1 MFALHTPQT
10 VTLAVPGEDGPFTT
24 INFRTAEGDTSR
36 CIMEL
41 VTPEGD
47 IHRVTFTTRGALVDT
62 QYIDHEN
69 PEMDPI
75 YPHDYMVD
83 GRDTRAD
90 NPYTHTAPM
99 DADTAYRPA
108 AGFTAPVPL
117 DGEGKPVVDDAE
129 ERPKAMK
136 AAEEAAKKA
145 RDEREKQASEN
156 AEQRRERL
164 AQEREVRDPD
174 GNAPSHATPVPPQPI
189 PAGNPNISSGVHGN
203 VNTTQSMRDNT
214 NQQAAQNNYR
224 PEPANG

>member
-1 MFALHTPQT
+1 MFAIQPQT
-10 VTLAVPGEDGPFTT
+10 ISLIVPGADEVPTMTFANDGADTSKCILTLASSDGKRHVVRF
-24 INFRTAEGDTSR
+24 
-36 CIMEL
+36 
-41 VTPEGD
+41 
-47 IHRVTFTTRGALVDT
+47 HRHGQL
-62 QYIDHEN
+62 IDQQFIDAADE
-69 PEMDPI
+69 PDPI

-117 DGEGKPVVDDAE
+117 DGEGKPVVDDAK

-136 AAEEAAKKA
+136 AAEEAARKV
-145 RDEREKQASEN
+145 RDEREKQAGEN

-164 AQEREVRDPD
+164 AQEREARKPD
-174 GNAPSHATPVPPQPI
+174 GDLKTADDTTAADLAWDAPHATPVPPQP
-189 PAGNPNISSGVHGN
+189 VHGN

-224 PEPANG
+224 PEPL